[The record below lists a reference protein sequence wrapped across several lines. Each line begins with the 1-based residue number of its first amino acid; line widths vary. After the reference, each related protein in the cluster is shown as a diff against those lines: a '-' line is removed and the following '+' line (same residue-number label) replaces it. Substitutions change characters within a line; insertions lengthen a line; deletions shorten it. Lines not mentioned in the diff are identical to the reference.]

1 MNTLT
6 GKISATLITQQTS
19 IFIAL
24 SVVHL
29 GVLAA
34 LRFIGTMLM
43 LCFHI
48 FNHPGDGSSGCGS
61 YIGAHATLAAQT

>member
-1 MNTLT
+1 MDTFTRN
-6 GKISATLITQQTS
+6 ISAISITQQIS

-34 LRFIGTMLM
+34 LRFIGTMIV

-48 FNHPGDGSSGCGS
+48 FNHTDDGSPDCGS
-61 YIGAHATLAAQT
+61 YNGANATLAAQT

>member
-34 LRFIGTMLM
+34 LRFIGTMIV

-48 FNHPGDGSSGCGS
+48 FNHTDDVSPGCGS
-61 YIGAHATLAAQT
+61 YIGAHATLAAQA